1 MNEKVAPIPAG
12 FTTITP
18 HLLVKDAE
26 EAFAFYQKAF
36 GAKELSR
43 QTHPSENWLLHLD
56 LKIGNSILMLSGT
69 SQGVDAFGNWLTP
82 DKAQGTTAV
91 LHLYVEDV
99 DKTYE
104 RAIASGCEVKM
115 KIMNAFWGDRYAQVL
130 DPFGYIWSMA
140 SKIKKLT
147 PEEID
152 EGNKKYF
159 AKLSKK

>member
-69 SQGVDAFGNWLTP
+69 SQGVDAFGNCP
-82 DKAQGTTAV
+82 
-91 LHLYVEDV
+91 
-99 DKTYE
+99 
-104 RAIASGCEVKM
+104 
-115 KIMNAFWGDRYAQVL
+115 
-130 DPFGYIWSMA
+130 
-140 SKIKKLT
+140 KK
-147 PEEID
+147 
-152 EGNKKYF
+152 
-159 AKLSKK
+159 

>member
-69 SQGVDAFGNWLTP
+69 SKEWMLLETGSHQTKHRVQPQSCIF
-82 DKAQGTTAV
+82 
-91 LHLYVEDV
+91 
-99 DKTYE
+99 
-104 RAIASGCEVKM
+104 M
-115 KIMNAFWGDRYAQVL
+115 
-130 DPFGYIWSMA
+130 
-140 SKIKKLT
+140 
-147 PEEID
+147 
-152 EGNKKYF
+152 
-159 AKLSKK
+159 

>member
-82 DKAQGTTAV
+82 DKAQGYNRSIAS
-91 LHLYVEDV
+91 LCRRCRQNLRASHSIWLRNENEN
-99 DKTYE
+99 YE
-104 RAIASGCEVKM
+104 RFLG
-115 KIMNAFWGDRYAQVL
+115 R
-130 DPFGYIWSMA
+130 
-140 SKIKKLT
+140 
-147 PEEID
+147 
-152 EGNKKYF
+152 
-159 AKLSKK
+159 

>member
-69 SQGVDAFGNWLTP
+69 SQGVDAFELAHTRQSTGYN
-82 DKAQGTTAV
+82 
-91 LHLYVEDV
+91 
-99 DKTYE
+99 
-104 RAIASGCEVKM
+104 RSIASLCRRCRQNSTEPIE
-115 KIMNAFWGDRYAQVL
+115 KIVFSL
-130 DPFGYIWSMA
+130 
-140 SKIKKLT
+140 
-147 PEEID
+147 
-152 EGNKKYF
+152 
-159 AKLSKK
+159 